1 MTNKTVTEVANVLSA
16 SKAEA
21 IRKSAAMAARYAHSI
36 RVETQDDYS
45 YAADELKG
53 VKKKYKELE
62 ENRKSITRNMD
73 AAKKKVMDLFREPL
87 GYLSKAEEILKDKMG
102 NYNAKQERIREA
114 ELARAQ
120 EEQRKEQERL
130 RAEAEKAME
139 KGDVEVA
146 AALEFEADATPVV
159 TTLPPEKTEGISYRE
174 DWYAEVTDE
183 ADLITAVLKG
193 NAPSNLII
201 INMAVLNAMARTL
214 KKGFNVPGVVAKT
227 KKVMA
232 AKSG

>member
-62 ENRKSITRNMD
+62 ENRKSITRNID
-73 AAKKKVMDLFREPL
+73 AAKKQVTDLFRKPL
-87 GYLSKAEEILKDKMG
+87 DFLTQAEVELKNKLRQYD
-102 NYNAKQERIREA
+102 NKQEAILEA
-114 ELARAQ
+114 ELKKAR

-146 AALEFEADATPVV
+146 AALEFEADSTPVV
-159 TTLPPEKTEGISYRE
+159 TALPPPKTEGISYRE

-183 ADLITAVLKG
+183 AALITAVLKG
-193 NAPSNLII
+193 NAPSNLIV

-227 KKVMA
+227 KKTMA